1 VSKAFLLEFGLL
13 TKRPNPMP
21 VHHKYRPQQLALAI
35 ALVLGC
41 ADVASAQQPEPPS
54 PANAAV
60 AALGA
65 DKGNASDTIE
75 QLPTGTTANL
85 AKATLNSDSSVTA
98 TMFSAMR
105 QSAANKN
112 DSRVWLQA
120 LGYGGTLDR
129 EFDAMKYATQG
140 LVLGADWAFDE
151 EWSIGVMGGQ
161 SQTHLDSRELDGDLD
176 SWHLGAY
183 ALRQSGPMSLRL
195 GASYSNH
202 DGSTQRLVD
211 FNGFSD
217 RPKGKYDASTQQ
229 AFAEVGY
236 NLGRA
241 NINIEPF
248 AGLGYQRYQRSGYTE
263 QGGSAALKVDDQF
276 QNNLSSTLGLR
287 LAKLNTLD
295 NGMQLTPRF
304 SASWK
309 HLYGDVSTE
318 TRQRLITGGRN
329 YTVSGAPLD
338 RDSLMVGAGLELGL
352 SAQHTLG
359 VGINGEMGTDSRNHG
374 ATAQW
379 RMTF

>member
-1 VSKAFLLEFGLL
+1 
-13 TKRPNPMP
+13 MP
-21 VHHKYRPQQLALAI
+21 VQHKYRPQQLVLAI
-35 ALVLGC
+35 ALALGC
-41 ADVASAQQPEPPS
+41 ADVASAQQPAPPS
-54 PANAAV
+54 PE
-60 AALGA
+60 
-65 DKGNASDTIE
+65 NASDAIE
-75 QLPTGTTANL
+75 QLGAGTIANL
-85 AKATLNSDSSVTA
+85 VNATLNSDSSVSA
-98 TMFSAMR
+98 AMLSAMR
-105 QSAANKN
+105 QSDSASGFSSQKRASRPTAADNSA
-112 DSRVWLQA
+112 SRVWLQA

-129 EFDAMKYATQG
+129 DYDALKYSTQG

-151 EWSIGVMGGQ
+151 EWRIGMMAGK
-161 SQTHLDSRELDGDLD
+161 SQTRLDSRDLDGDLE

-183 ALRQSGPMSLRL
+183 ALRQSGSMSLRL

-202 DGSTQRLVD
+202 DGSTQRQVT

-217 RPKGKYDASTQQ
+217 RPKGRYDANTQQ

-248 AGLGYQRYQRSGYTE
+248 AGLGYQRYQRDGYTE
-263 QGGSAALKVDDQF
+263 KGGTAALKVEGQE
-276 QNNLSSTLGLR
+276 QNNLNSTFGLR
-287 LAKLNTLD
+287 LAKINTLD

-309 HLYGDVSTE
+309 HTYGEIATK
-318 TRQRLITGGRN
+318 TRQRLITDGRKD
-329 YTVSGAPLD
+329 TVSGAPLD
-338 RDSLMVGAGLELGL
+338 RDSLMVDAGLELGL